1 MEGTFGERL
10 KALRESK
17 GLSVGDLAVSVRVTE
32 GAIRQMESGQ
42 TKSASFVVGLRLA
55 QVLDVSPWLLATGDE
70 KDSQPLPSVSDPALA
85 QWMASIEAKMAA
97 LVSRETNVSTATT
110 TIEERLSR
118 VEFTVG
124 YEAKLD
130 PLELPTSIAGRL
142 DRLEQRVFTDALGG
156 TSDLPTPIDIAQRV
170 AALEGQLKLFRS
182 QIIQTL
188 ELLASKK
195 LDQEDA
201 HSLLGKLISSLRAT
215 V

>member
-1 MEGTFGERL
+1 
-10 KALRESK
+10 
-17 GLSVGDLAVSVRVTE
+17 
-32 GAIRQMESGQ
+32 MESGQ